1 MRRCKK
7 RARYA
12 TQAFAA
18 PEMVGM
24 GEGEER
30 TLLEISL
37 HSVQSDL
44 KAQYFLHC
52 VRYDESRYCIQ
63 YILYIITIE
72 CIFDALYTI

>member
-7 RARYA
+7 CARYA

-18 PEMVGM
+18 SEG
-24 GEGEER
+24 GEER
-30 TLLEISL
+30 SLLEISL
-37 HSVQSDL
+37 HSVQYDL